1 MISTIRSGLAAA
13 ARLRKAVGVIYLCN
27 LTIAAALTLPL
38 FALFHQKI
46 GSLPARAEM
55 SSGFS
60 YSWWSAFNF
69 RAEGLAATIRP
80 SLSGGFGPIFDNLE
94 LLLTGNWT
102 TFGLSLFIIAVLYV
116 LLAAFFNGG
125 AVALLVEEK
134 PFSMQRFFSQAGH
147 FFHHTAALAVTL
159 MLVFWGIYKGLA
171 PLIFSLVD
179 KITAGSLSQPFI
191 WAINLI
197 GYLVLIKVIFT
208 VTLIFDYARVLLIS
222 EKKESS
228 WLSIGHA
235 ALFVFRNWRAFL
247 LNALLV
253 AFAVLLT
260 LTAAALFSAVGST
273 SVVTMII
280 VTLLQQVFMLLLI
293 GMRLTF
299 YACEVVFYR
308 SQLQAEQPIRKRKR

>member
-13 ARLRKAVGVIYLCN
+13 ARLRKAAGVIYLCN
-27 LTIAAALTLPL
+27 LMIAAALTLPL

-46 GSLPARAEM
+46 GDLPARADM

-60 YSWWSAFNF
+60 YSWWSAFDF
-69 RAEGLAATIRP
+69 RAEGLQETIRP

-102 TFGLSLFIIAVLYV
+102 AFGWSLFILGILYV

-125 AVALLVEEK
+125 TVALIVEEK

-147 FFHHTAALAVTL
+147 FFHHMAALAVTL
-159 MLVFWGIYKGLA
+159 MLVFWAIYKGLS
-171 PLIFSLVD
+171 PLIFSLVH
-179 KITAGSLSQPFI
+179 KITADSLSQPFI
-191 WAINLI
+191 WTINLI
-197 GYLVLIKVIFT
+197 GYLVLIKVIFL
-208 VTLIFDYARVLLIS
+208 VTLIFDYARVILIG

-228 WLSIGHA
+228 WVSIGRA
-235 ALFVFRNWRAFL
+235 ALFVFRHQRAFL

-253 AFAVLLT
+253 AVAVLLT
-260 LTAAALFSAVGST
+260 LIAGALFSAVGST
-273 SVVTMII
+273 SVISLI
-280 VTLLQQVFMLLLI
+280 LVTLLQQVFMLLLI

-299 YACEVVFYR
+299 YACEVIFYR